1 MREVLRVSDFVMAWH
16 WVVKGADGKLKLRDD
31 RDVPPVGE
39 ALVHEGEVEMCESGL
54 HASRRVIDAL
64 RYIPDGATVLCR
76 VRCEDVVNEQDD
88 KLVCRKRTVLWS
100 HDCNMLLHEAVCRFA
115 EQALTN
121 TGIKDDG
128 SNASWNAIHTKRRW
142 LKGEATDEE
151 LDAARDSA
159 YAARD
164 SAYSARNAA
173 RDSAYSAAYSAYSA
187 RDAAYSAY
195 SAYSARDAERSW
207 QEAELLK
214 MLKEVGWNE

>member
-164 SAYSARNAA
+164 SAYSA
-173 RDSAYSAAYSAYSA
+173 AYAAYSA
-187 RDAAYSAY
+187 RDAAYAAYSAY
-195 SAYSARDAERSW
+195 SAYSARDAECNW

-214 MLKEVGWNE
+214 MLREVGLNE